1 LSETDIEQANLTIG
15 QLAARFALAP
25 HVLRHW
31 EAMGL
36 IAPAERPSGRR
47 RYREGQVARVALI
60 VRGKEAG
67 FSLKQIGEVLN
78 ASDGPSRKELIRR
91 HHVELEERIARIET
105 SKSMLECA
113 LECSEEDFL
122 QCQHFQS
129 VLQQLSTGSRPNGR
143 ASAHDCAGSS
153 R

>member
-1 LSETDIEQANLTIG
+1 
-15 QLAARFALAP
+15 
-25 HVLRHW
+25 
-31 EAMGL
+31 MGL
-36 IAPAERPSGRR
+36 IAPAERASGR
-47 RYREGQVARVALI
+47 RYREDQVARVALI

-91 HHVELEERIARIET
+91 HHAELEERIARIEA
-105 SKSMLECA
+105 SKSMIECA

-129 VLQQLSTGSRPNGR
+129 VLQQLSTGSRPHDR
-143 ASAHDCAGSS
+143 ASAHDCAGGY